1 MQGRL
6 DGLEAETH
14 HEIARSMPFTPRGI
28 CVPNLA
34 LQTRTTMSTS
44 NVANL
49 VASMPMGSMFID
61 NLQPASAVM
70 AAGATVLSGLSKAVT
85 IPRETGDT
93 TAAFTAEGAA
103 VSESS
108 LTFNNLT
115 LTPRR
120 ISATSSFTAEALIQS
135 DPQIDNLIRNSH
147 ARKIAQGIDDGALE
161 GNGVAPNPTGVVNT
175 SGINTLTTTGSSTMT
190 YAEALDALAKL
201 EEDNVPS
208 GNAAFV
214 MNPVDFA
221 TIAATAVDAGSGRF
235 VIENGTILARR
246 VVQSTLATAGTVI
259 LGDFS
264 NLIVAMFG
272 HTDLIVDPY
281 SSATSATVKIT
292 THNFADC
299 GVRHATAFCKI
310 TLTA

>member
-1 MQGRL
+1 
-6 DGLEAETH
+6 
-14 HEIARSMPFTPRGI
+14 
-28 CVPNLA
+28 
-34 LQTRTTMSTS
+34 
-44 NVANL
+44 
-49 VASMPMGSMFID
+49 MFID

-161 GNGVAPNPTGVVNT
+161 GSRVSPNPTGISNT
-175 SGINTLTTTGSSTMT
+175 SGVNTLTTAGSSTLT
-190 YAEALDALAKL
+190 HAEAR
-201 EEDNVPS
+201 ED
-208 GNAAFV
+208 
-214 MNPVDFA
+214 
-221 TIAATAVDAGSGRF
+221 
-235 VIENGTILARR
+235 
-246 VVQSTLATAGTVI
+246 
-259 LGDFS
+259 
-264 NLIVAMFG
+264 
-272 HTDLIVDPY
+272 
-281 SSATSATVKIT
+281 
-292 THNFADC
+292 
-299 GVRHATAFCKI
+299 
-310 TLTA
+310 